1 MALEA
6 PDYETET
13 SRVSALLQGWAAGRE
28 APDKLVVPLEHA
40 YTPAELGFATLKG
53 ADAALAKV
61 LATAAAAAACA
72 LRLVLVE
79 IEESGYAEYVDHGGR
94 GRRSEPDLEVGEVT
108 DESRRLT
115 QWRRPDGPDPALP
128 DLPFETDELVPPDIF
143 DDLEPDEE
151 EFHEATGNEGASF
164 ERSYRRA
171 ALVLWPNRRHL
182 AVLGH
187 GGQAVTLPLLE
198 RLAEADDDQGA
209 DAQAREVAALIIE
222 DWPEQPWLGE
232 GERPG
237 TASRVLAALTRLREV
252 QGIAA
257 FLDRLAVAGGFGPG
271 DAAGMAAA
279 MGLLKPEAAA
289 ALIERISATWA
300 ARAPGT
306 CARLLAR
313 AAEALP
319 ADRGALLVGAGEA
332 LFKALSGDAEPAG
345 DGLGW
350 GGRRRDPT
358 PAVVVEIATALIAV
372 DQGLAGRAVD
382 HLLASSTT
390 HDPDAVLVPAALA
403 AIGVGAGVAVERL
416 RAAALAHLTARIAP
430 PLEPPADW
438 RRDAALRCECATC
451 RELAGFLDDPTR
463 NMWSLRATEERR
475 SHVEE
480 MLRRAGSDLDLRT
493 ERKGRPYTL
502 VCVKNQASHHR
513 RLAERRRDLEN
524 ARLLDPKSP

>member
-1 MALEA
+1 MSSLNTDLAAALSTVRRTAEFCVSGAADLALPALEVEGVGPVALPLLPIQAEQLVAAAERAPFGRGEKTVLDMTVRRTWQFDAGRVRLGGRSWARTLDAVVARAAEGLGVEGPVRADLHKLLLYAPGDFFVSHRDTEKASGMFGTLVVVLPSAPRSEGGLLVVRHKNDERRCDLGPDDPSELRFAAFYADCRHTVTPVTAGHRLALIFNLIRPGSAVALEA

-13 SRVSALLQGWAAGRE
+13 SRVSALLRGWAAAGRE

-53 ADAALAKV
+53 ADAAMAKV

-94 GRRSEPDLEVGEVT
+94 GRWSEPDLEVGEVT

-198 RLAEADDDQGA
+198 RLTDADDD
-209 DAQAREVAALIIE
+209 ARELTALIIE

-237 TASRVLAALTRLREV
+237 NASRVLAALTRLREV

-289 ALIERISATWA
+289 ALVERISAMWA

-313 AAEALP
+313 
-319 ADRGALLVGAGEA
+319 
-332 LFKALSGDAEPAG
+332 
-345 DGLGW
+345 
-350 GGRRRDPT
+350 
-358 PAVVVEIATALIAV
+358 
-372 DQGLAGRAVD
+372 
-382 HLLASSTT
+382 
-390 HDPDAVLVPAALA
+390 
-403 AIGVGAGVAVERL
+403 
-416 RAAALAHLTARIAP
+416 
-430 PLEPPADW
+430 
-438 RRDAALRCECATC
+438 
-451 RELAGFLDDPTR
+451 
-463 NMWSLRATEERR
+463 
-475 SHVEE
+475 
-480 MLRRAGSDLDLRT
+480 
-493 ERKGRPYTL
+493 
-502 VCVKNQASHHR
+502 
-513 RLAERRRDLEN
+513 
-524 ARLLDPKSP
+524 